1 MHRYEELEVWLISY
15 DLALDIWK
23 DAGTFPRSELYGLT
37 QQIRRS
43 SYSVPA
49 NIAEGSKRVT
59 VGEFRHSLGMAA
71 GSNAETD
78 VFLRFAKDLG
88 LMDPMVAAN
97 RRKRVDR
104 VDRMLTG
111 LMLSLGPRPRKR
123 RAKKGLKGKQAGSEP
138 TRP

>member
-1 MHRYEELEVWLISY
+1 MHSYEDLEVWQISY
-15 DLALDIWK
+15 QLALDIWR
-23 DAGTFPRSELYGLT
+23 DAGSFPRSELYGLT

-49 NIAEGSKRVT
+49 NIAEGSRRIT
-59 VGEFRHSLGMAA
+59 AGEFRHSLGVSA

-88 LMDPMVAAN
+88 LMDPAVVAN
-97 RRKRVDR
+97 RRSRVNR

-111 LMLSLGPRPRKR
+111 LILSLGPRPRKPR
-123 RAKKGLKGKQAGSEP
+123 GKRKLSGRTQ
-138 TRP
+138 